1 MGFLKVLYVDIER
14 VNKMRISQV
23 VRLPNASVKFEGEL
37 NAQEAEV
44 VIGTGLECLIMA
56 GAFPDVSRQLAE
68 AAPEGD
74 GLAVEGNDTIN

>member
-1 MGFLKVLYVDIER
+1 MK
-14 VNKMRISQV
+14 ISQV
-23 VRLPNASVKFEGEL
+23 VRLPNANVKFEGEL

-56 GAFPDVSRQLAE
+56 GAFPDVSRQLME
-68 AAPEGD
+68 EQEKV